1 MNAYFFVF
9 ILCSVDENLQI
20 LKGGLLHMN
29 FFDGFASG
37 SGCGCGGGG
46 CGCNT
51 LWLLLLLC
59 CCGNGANLCDL
70 LPLLLILCCCG
81 GGNKGRD
88 CSCNSGC
95 N

>member
-1 MNAYFFVF
+1 
-9 ILCSVDENLQI
+9 
-20 LKGGLLHMN
+20 MN
-29 FFDGFASG
+29 FFDGFTPG
-37 SGCGCGGGG
+37 GNCGCNGGN

-81 GGNKGRD
+81 GGNKSRD

>member
-1 MNAYFFVF
+1 
-9 ILCSVDENLQI
+9 
-20 LKGGLLHMN
+20 MN

-37 SGCGCGGGG
+37 GGCGCGGGC
-46 CGCNT
+46 CGCNN

-88 CSCNSGC
+88 CSCNPGC